1 MLNKNLS
8 FKSLPYVE
16 LSMGLNTSPVCL
28 QTILPAHFTPRF
40 FLALDGKFK
49 CLNWILI
56 YFVPHLTFGMTAF
69 GRQIFGRNRKL
80 KIRFQASAKTTFRH
94 LVFLNMRHVPRRVR
108 IASPT
113 TSFDWFFFVNGQFE
127 VQHTIN
133 TRHQL
138 INICCDLITWEP
150 IKHDNV
156 NNWANSYFLFRRLSL
171 FEMNVINCF
180 DVSRRCTRPFSRFS
194 PLKWISFGVH

>member
-1 MLNKNLS
+1 MHNQSLRIFLYSISFQELSYQQNNASHLNCCLVIISPNNVKQNLS

-56 YFVPHLTFGMTAF
+56 YFVPHLTFGTAF
-69 GRQIFGRNRKL
+69 GRQIFGRDRKL

-113 TSFDWFFFVNGQFE
+113 TSFHWLFCEWTIWGSAHD
-127 VQHTIN
+127 QHASST
-133 TRHQL
+133 
-138 INICCDLITWEP
+138 D
-150 IKHDNV
+150 
-156 NNWANSYFLFRRLSL
+156 
-171 FEMNVINCF
+171 
-180 DVSRRCTRPFSRFS
+180 
-194 PLKWISFGVH
+194 